1 MARTRAWKDP
11 DKLQNAIDE
20 YFTAKAT
27 EHRLPK
33 WEDLL
38 TALNITRNTW
48 QLYISGSTPEEDK
61 LYNTL
66 SAGDKQRVCIDNKR
80 AISDILKKTEQRF
93 TVAVV
98 EQVEDNPKFTPM
110 GIFLLK
116 QQHYGGYTDKQVA
129 ESSGT
134 MALNVSVSG
143 ASGAAFE
150 APGSPDKTDK

>member
-1 MARTRAWKDP
+1 MRTRVWQDP
-11 DKLQNAIDE
+11 DKLQDAIDK
-20 YFTAKAT
+20 YFADKAKQ
-27 EHRLPK
+27 HHLPK
-33 WEDLL
+33 WEELL

-48 QLYISGSTPEEDK
+48 QLYIAGSTPEEDK

-66 SAGDKQRVCIDNKR
+66 GEKDKQRMEIDNKR

-116 QQHYGGYTDKQVA
+116 QQHYGGYTDKQVTEHDGA
-129 ESSGT
+129 L
-134 MALNVSVSG
+134 ALNVSISG
-143 ASGAAFE
+143 ASGASFE
-150 APGSPDKTDK
+150 PGKEHK

>member
-1 MARTRAWKDP
+1 MRTRVWQDP
-11 DKLQNAIDE
+11 DKLQDAIDK
-20 YFTAKAT
+20 YFADKAKQ
-27 EHRLPK
+27 HHLPK
-33 WEDLL
+33 WEELL

-48 QLYISGSTPEEDK
+48 QLYIAGSTPEEDK

-66 SAGDKQRVCIDNKR
+66 SAGDKQRVGIDNKR

-116 QQHYGGYTDKQVA
+116 QQHYGGYTDKQVTEHDGA
-129 ESSGT
+129 L
-134 MALNVSVSG
+134 ALNVSISG
-143 ASGAAFE
+143 ASGASFE
-150 APGSPDKTDK
+150 PDKEHK